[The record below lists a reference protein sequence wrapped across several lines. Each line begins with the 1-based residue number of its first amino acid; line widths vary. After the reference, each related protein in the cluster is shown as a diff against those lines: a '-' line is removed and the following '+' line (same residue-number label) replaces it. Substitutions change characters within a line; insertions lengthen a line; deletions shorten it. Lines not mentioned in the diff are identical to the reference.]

1 MCGVPRE
8 VVVSRLRKRHK
19 AKIFLI
25 INNMVEVKKK
35 TRSKKNKRR
44 NVRQGKIF
52 IRSTYNNTIIS
63 ITDLAGN
70 LLVQSSAGRVGFTGT
85 RKATPY
91 AAQQAVNDA
100 IERIKPYGLQ
110 EAAVYV
116 KGIGSARETAIRSLN
131 VAGLTI
137 TTIRDITPI
146 PHNGVRAPKRRRV

>member
-1 MCGVPRE
+1 MP
-8 VVVSRLRKRHK
+8 
-19 AKIFLI
+19 
-25 INNMVEVKKK
+25 EVKKRTK
-35 TRSKKNKRR
+35 SKKSKRH

-100 IERIKPYGLQ
+100 IERVKSFGLQ

-116 KGIGSARETAIRSLN
+116 KGIGSARETAIRSLS
-131 VAGLTI
+131 VAGLAI
-137 TTIRDITPI
+137 TAIRDITPI

>member
-1 MCGVPRE
+1 
-8 VVVSRLRKRHK
+8 
-19 AKIFLI
+19 
-25 INNMVEVKKK
+25 MVEIEKK
-35 TRSKKNKRR
+35 TKSKKNKRH

-131 VAGLTI
+131 VAGLAI
-137 TTIRDITPI
+137 STIRDITPI